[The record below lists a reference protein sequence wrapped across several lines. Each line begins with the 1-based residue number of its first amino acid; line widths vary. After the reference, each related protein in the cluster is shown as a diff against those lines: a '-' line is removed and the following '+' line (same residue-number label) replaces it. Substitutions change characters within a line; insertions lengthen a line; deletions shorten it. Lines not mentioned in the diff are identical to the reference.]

1 MQASQ
6 LRPDRLPL
14 PPEITRLLARIRLG
28 IRQRAFASGL
38 LILISG
44 CCLFFWGT
52 LLLDSGWFWLQ
63 TLELPVGLRRLLL
76 LLVSGWAGLI
86 FVRRC
91 LAPLFRRLSQ
101 LDLALLVERRFP
113 AFEDRLVLAV
123 ETSAATAVQT
133 DQQGASMLQRSVS
146 RAEELA
152 ASIQH
157 TDVFDMVPLRRAG
170 RVSGGLLF
178 SLLLPLLVNPQI
190 HDQWW
195 RAFVTCQPVYRQRT
209 TAVDLYAIA
218 EPGSRR
224 VAFAGQTALQY
235 SHPGSADLELEF
247 VIPEGGPQPGAEWIV
262 PERIRVDVLRA
273 DGSRSRAWVSGS
285 GSRSFR
291 FVITQL
297 REPVDIE
304 VLAGDFRSTTPWHV
318 EIVDAPGLDAI
329 QIECDYPDYT
339 GWNLERERLLNITG
353 SEVSLPEG
361 TTMRISALAAKPLQA
376 ARIVTDRFEI
386 RGDTQGTEITFRDGQ
401 TQSLSGLP
409 LIAAD
414 QRTIGLELR
423 LAVSALT
430 QEAEAEGRDPAS
442 LPLAIPSNTSLRFFL
457 HDMDDVMTVS
467 PSILQVTGVPDQ
479 PPVVVAQMTDIGN
492 SVTRRA
498 RIPIAGRI
506 RDDYGIQSAGLE
518 FRVDDETNWRPRP
531 FRGLLQQGS
540 PEYVLQRS
548 NDEPWEI
555 FDLEPLGLTEGQ
567 SVTLTVLASDANPTP
582 APGITRS
589 SPMPFRIVSDDELL
603 SLLYTREIALR
614 SRFEEVIAQL
624 GEILQDL
631 EFQDPLAG
639 RADMAGDAADE
650 ADIQSVTS
658 CSSRSSNNLRRQ
670 ANELNALVL
679 AFQEIMRQLI
689 NNAIPLHN
697 AESMQAGIID
707 PLQNA
712 IARELPAADLAL
724 AALLVAAETR
734 EPLTEP
740 LQNSQRQLRSL
751 IGALSSIL
759 ENVRDL
765 AEFHEALRDL
775 RQLSED
781 QRKILEQT
789 RQLQK
794 KQLFDDLLK

>member
-1 MQASQ
+1 MQAPQ
-6 LRPDRLPL
+6 PRPDRQQL

-28 IRQRAFASGL
+28 IRQRAIVSGL

-76 LLVSGWAGLI
+76 LLVSGWATVVFL
-86 FVRRC
+86 RRC
-91 LAPLFRRLSQ
+91 LTPLFRRLSQ

-123 ETSAATAVQT
+123 ETASAAAEQS
-133 DQQGASMLQRSVS
+133 DLQQAMMLEQSVS
-146 RAEELA
+146 RAEKMA
-152 ASIQH
+152 ASVQH

-170 RVSGGLLF
+170 RFSGGLLC

-190 HDQWW
+190 HGQWW
-195 RAFVTCQPVYRQRT
+195 RAFVACQPVYRQRT

-218 EPGSRR
+218 EPGSRQ
-224 VAFAGQTALQY
+224 VAFAGQDVLHYA
-235 SHPGSADLELEF
+235 HPGSADLELEF
-247 VIPEGGPQPGAEWIV
+247 VIPDGGPQPGLEWIV

-285 GSRSFR
+285 GARSFR

-318 EIVDAPGLDAI
+318 EIVDTPGLDAI
-329 QIECDYPDYT
+329 QLECEYPEYT
-339 GWNLERERLLNITG
+339 GWNQERERLLNVTG

-361 TTMRISALAAKPLQA
+361 TTMQISALAAKPLQS

-386 RGDTQGTEITFRDGQ
+386 RGDTQTAQISFRDGR
-401 TQSLSGLP
+401 THTLPGLP

-414 QRTIGLELR
+414 QRTIAVQLQ
-423 LAVSALT
+423 LAVTAV
-430 QEAEAEGRDPAS
+430 QPEAGPVPPGDAA
-442 LPLAIPSNTSLRFFL
+442 LPLTIPSNTSLRFFL
-457 HDMDDVMTVS
+457 HDVDDVMTVS
-467 PSILQVTGVPDQ
+467 PSILQITGVADQ
-479 PPVVVAQMTDIGN
+479 APVVVAQMTDIGN

-498 RIPIAGRI
+498 KIPIAGRI
-506 RDDYGIQSAGLE
+506 RDDYGIHSASLE

-531 FRGLLQQGS
+531 FRGLLQKGA
-540 PEYVLQRS
+540 PEYVLQRDE
-548 NDEPWEI
+548 NEPWEI

-567 SVTLTVLASDANPTP
+567 SVTLTVLASDANPSP

-624 GEILQDL
+624 GEILRDL
-631 EFQDPLAG
+631 EFQNPLAS
-639 RADMAGDAADE
+639 RADLAGETADE

-679 AFQEIMRQLI
+679 AFQEIMRQLV

-697 AESMQAGIID
+697 AESMQAGIIE
-707 PLQNA
+707 PLQAA
-712 IARELPAADLAL
+712 IASELPSADLAL
-724 AALLVAAETR
+724 AALLVATETR
-734 EPLTEP
+734 EQLTEP
-740 LQNSQRQLRSL
+740 LQNSQRQVRSL
-751 IGALSSIL
+751 IGALSTIL

-781 QRKILEQT
+781 QRRILEET